1 MNNLFI
7 DPELVL
13 EKVNWVH
20 LLLPLKSSDRIDD
33 VRFRNWCQKGRTLII
48 EVEGRCQAGI
58 AVIPHDLTYYLKDPE
73 LLEKLQASIKINRD
87 EGLVTWAFYWNDD
100 NQSIDL
106 PGTRVFRT
114 GGYLSQ
120 SKPYEEGMP
129 SFCED
134 LMEFLGEN
142 KRRPLQYNTHPSVA
156 FCGNADSKKSFYTLV
171 LKTLKPDE
179 GDIGRSLRLT
189 AIKNLSRSKNVKTE
203 FHTFETFFVGQNSLT
218 PEERLNRRKLF
229 IENMLSS
236 EYALVV
242 RGTGNY
248 SYRHYEAMS
257 LGRVPLFIDTD
268 CLLPLPDFIDWP
280 KTMAILDKN
289 NIRNIS
295 GFLHGFHNSND
306 DLDRWGANS
315 RKVWSKYLTAEG
327 FFQTI
332 LSDQKRARLDN
343 LNWSPYKV

>member
-1 MNNLFI
+1 MNKLFI

-13 EKVNWVH
+13 PKVNWVH
-20 LLLPLKSSDRIDD
+20 LILPLKSKESIDD
-33 VRFRNWCQKGRTLII
+33 ARFRNWYQKGRTLIK
-48 EVEGRCQAGI
+48 EVECRRQAGI
-58 AVIPHDLTYYLKDPE
+58 AVVPHDLTYYLKEPE
-73 LLEKLQASIKINRD
+73 LLDKLNSSLKKNIDDGI
-87 EGLVTWAFYWNDD
+87 VTWAFYWNDD

-120 SKPYEEGMP
+120 CKSYEEGMP
-129 SFCED
+129 SICED
-134 LMEFLGEN
+134 LMEFFGEN
-142 KRRPLQYNTHPSVA
+142 KRRPLKYNTRPSVA
-156 FCGNADSKKSFYTLV
+156 FCGNADSKKSFYSWV

-189 AIKNLSRSKNVKTE
+189 AIKNLSRSKNMETE
-203 FHTFETFFVGQNSLT
+203 FYTFETFFVGQNSLT

-257 LGRVPLFIDTD
+257 LGRVPLFINTD
-268 CLLPLPDFIDWP
+268 CLLPLPDLID
-280 KTMAILDKN
+280 
-289 NIRNIS
+289 
-295 GFLHGFHNSND
+295 
-306 DLDRWGANS
+306 
-315 RKVWSKYLTAEG
+315 
-327 FFQTI
+327 
-332 LSDQKRARLDN
+332 
-343 LNWSPYKV
+343 